1 MLEDQVQTDEKSV
14 QSNDETSQQKETQ
27 EEVIATRSADELAK
41 RLKEVSLE
49 AKLNRQ
55 KASEL
60 KRQNEELQKQKLQ
73 EQGQY
78 KELAEIS
85 QRKAQEIESQANKL
99 KQAFAFKTVSDA
111 VAMEAIKL
119 GAKNVDDVIQLMQLD
134 QIPIDDQF
142 NVDRESVKTIMED
155 FKKKKEYLFNG
166 KPGPKIA
173 DVTPTKIAANT
184 PKKLDEMKKEDI
196 ERELLTKFGKK

>member
-1 MLEDQVQTDEKSV
+1 MSEEQQVQSDDKAIQPNSE
-14 QSNDETSQQKETQ
+14 QSQPN
-27 EEVIATRSADELAK
+27 EEIIANRSAEELAK
-41 RLKEVSLE
+41 RLKEVSQE

-85 QRKAQEIESQANKL
+85 QRKAQEIEQQANKL

-173 DVTPTKIAANT
+173 DATPAKTEAPKFDLSKLTLAEKAA
-184 PKKLDEMKKEDI
+184 
-196 ERELLTKFGKK
+196 LLSTLHNQGK